1 MTKTALVDVPSERAS
16 FEEVFE
22 FSHTYD
28 GYRNHGGFDEAVA
41 YCDGVRAAFD
51 AGESL
56 DSYDLDV
63 LRTALFMAHR
73 AWRHQGDGP
82 EDDSQYRYERALV
95 EAIRGA
101 SGGLVEDQRPIAV

>member
-1 MTKTALVDVPSERAS
+1 MIDKPFVEVPSERAG

-28 GYRNHGGFDEAVA
+28 GYRNHGGFDQAVA
-41 YCDGVRAAFD
+41 FCDGVREAFD

-56 DSYDLDV
+56 ESFHLDV

-73 AWRHQGDGP
+73 AWRHWGDVP
-82 EDDSQYRYERALV
+82 EDDAPYQYERATV
-95 EAIRGA
+95 EAIRA
-101 SGGLVEDQRPIAV
+101 VSGGLVEDQRPIHL